1 MKAMVCEMCG
11 RHDLVKQDGMYVC
24 QSCGTKYSTEDA
36 KKLLIEVSGEVKIDT
51 SEELNNLYEIAR
63 RAKDDNNSES
73 AQKYYD
79 MILVKDPKSWE
90 AQFYSVYYRC
100 SQCKIGQIE
109 SAAITLANSLGN
121 VLGLIKENVIGENE
135 QAAAVNEVTGKCV
148 SIAQPFVNGI
158 WSLYQPDGYYN
169 NPQYFEAKVQKVI
182 LIFSVLRQETEA
194 RFDADNDAFK
204 GIIEAV
210 KTCEQTIRESSATRT
225 KNEAAR
231 KSGCYVATA
240 VYGSYDC
247 PEVWTLRRFRDY
259 TLAETWYGRAF
270 IRTYYAVSPTL
281 VKWFGNTEWF
291 KNMWRPTLDR
301 MVKRLN
307 SDGVKNTPY
316 NDRNW

>member
-11 RHDLVKQDGMYVC
+11 SHDLVKQDGMYVC

>member
-11 RHDLVKQDGMYVC
+11 SHDLVKQDGMYVC

-109 SAAITLANSLGN
+109 NAAITLANSLGN

-135 QAAAVNEVTGKCV
+135 QAAAVNEVTRKCV